1 MCGITGFIDFKKN
14 STKETLIAMRES
26 LIHRGPDDSGEYLA
40 DTQSASVGFGFRRL
54 SIIDLSPL
62 GHQPMT
68 NEVTGDVVM
77 LNGEIYNYKELRK
90 DLEALGHVFKSN
102 SDTEVVLKSYQQYGT
117 KCVDGFIGMFAIALH
132 DKKNN
137 RIVFFRDRAGV
148 KPFYWYMQD
157 DLFLF
162 GSELKAFH
170 KHPGFKK
177 EIDVD
182 ALSLYF
188 QHGYISAPY
197 SIFKNAH
204 KLMPGHL
211 MKIDLVSKNITIE
224 KYWDVTDEYNRPKLD
239 IGYSEAVDTTERLL
253 SSAFQY
259 RMVADVPVGVFL
271 SGGYDSSC
279 VTALLQKNSAQ
290 KIKTYTI
297 GFHEKEY
304 NEADHAKKVA
314 QHLGTDHHE
323 YFCTIKDAVELVPQ
337 LADIYDE
344 PFGDTSGIP
353 TTLVSRIA
361 RQHVTVALSADGGD
375 EIFAGYPRHKRF
387 MNYWK
392 KFSMV
397 PSEVG
402 EMMAAGLKM
411 IHNKSKPASKADR
424 LEKLFLVLKKK
435 DPVKAFEIIHS
446 CYTEGEAQ
454 KLINNKTQHL
464 PSVFDDNDL
473 YGSSNDV
480 LARIIAVEYKTYMVD
495 DILQKVDRA
504 TMSASLEGREPFL
517 DQRVIEFVSKLP
529 SHYKYR
535 EGVGKIMLRDIVH
548 RYIPREIMDRPK
560 MGFGVPVEKW
570 LKNELK
576 DFFEDTF
583 AQNSSGGVF
592 DILNKSEVENLKKEY
607 LSGRLEY
614 FERLWFVFFFMAWY
628 KRWMGSASV

>member
-1 MCGITGFIDFKKN
+1 MCGITGFIDFKKK
-14 STKETLIAMRES
+14 TGRETLISMRES
-26 LIHRGPDDSGEYLA
+26 LVHRGPDDSGEEIA
-40 DTQSASVGFGFRRL
+40 DTRNATVAFGFRRL

-68 NEVTGDVVM
+68 NEETGDVVM
-77 LNGEIYNYKELRK
+77 MNGEIYNYRELRK
-90 DLEALGHVFKSN
+90 DLEAKGYRFKSS
-102 SDTEVVLKSYQQYGT
+102 SDTEVVMKSYQHYGT
-117 KCVDGFIGMFAIALH
+117 KCVDGFIGMFAIAIH
-132 DKKNN
+132 NKKSDTV
-137 RIVFFRDRAGV
+137 VFFRDRAGV
-148 KPFYWYMQD
+148 KPLYWYWQD

-162 GSELKAFH
+162 GSELKTFH
-170 KHPGFKK
+170 RHQQFKK

-182 ALSLYF
+182 ALSLYL

-197 SIFKNAH
+197 CIFKNAH
-204 KLMPGHL
+204 KLMPGHVL
-211 MKIDLVSKNITIE
+211 TLDLTAKRVAIE

-239 IGYSEAVDTTERLL
+239 IGYEEAVDTTERLL
-253 SSAFQY
+253 TSAFRY

-279 VTALLQKNSAQ
+279 VTALLQKDSAQ
-290 KIKTYTI
+290 KIRTYTI

-304 NEADHAKKVA
+304 NEAGHAKKVA
-314 QHLGTDHHE
+314 EHLGTDHHE

-337 LADIYDE
+337 LPDIYDE

-392 KFSMV
+392 KFDMIPRGV
-397 PSEVG
+397 DALL
-402 EMMAAGLKM
+402 AAGLRM
-411 IHNKSKPASKADR
+411 IHSKNKPVSRADR
-424 LEKLFLVLKKK
+424 LEKLFLVLQKK

-454 KLINNKTQHL
+454 KLINLETRHKH
-464 PSVFDDNDL
+464 SVFDDNDL
-473 YGSSNDV
+473 YSAKNDV
-480 LARIIAVEYKTYMVD
+480 LSRIIAVEYKTYMVD

-517 DQRVIEFVSKLP
+517 DQRVIEFVSRLP
-529 SHYKYR
+529 SRYKYR
-535 EGVGKIMLRDIVH
+535 DGVGKIMLRDIVH
-548 RYIPREIMDRPK
+548 RYIPKELMDRPK

-583 AQNSSGGVF
+583 SQHASSGVYT
-592 DILNKSEVENLKKEY
+592 ILNKTEVENLKKEY
-607 LSGRLEY
+607 LSGRLEF
-614 FERLWFVFFFMAWY
+614 FERLWFVFFFMSWY
-628 KRWMGSASV
+628 KRWMN

>member
-1 MCGITGFIDFKKN
+1 
-14 STKETLIAMRES
+14 MRES
-26 LIHRGPDDSGEYLA
+26 LIHRGPDDSGEA
-40 DTQSASVGFGFRRL
+40 TIDTQSATVAFGFRRL

-68 NEVTGDVVM
+68 NDATGDVVM

-90 DLEALGHVFKSN
+90 DLEALGHKFKSN

-117 KCVDGFIGMFAIALH
+117 KCVHGFIGMFAIALF

-137 RIVFFRDRAGV
+137 RVVFFRDRAGV
-148 KPFYWYMQD
+148 KPYYWYWRD

-162 GSELKAFH
+162 ASELKAFH
-170 KHPGFKK
+170 KHPQFKK
-177 EIDVD
+177 EIDTD

-197 SIFKNAH
+197 CIFKNAH
-204 KLMPGHL
+204 KLLPGHFL
-211 MKIDLVSKNITIE
+211 TVDLSSKNTSIE
-224 KYWDVTDEYNRPKLD
+224 KYWDVTDEYNRPKLNID
-239 IGYSEAVDTTERLL
+239 YNEAVDTTERIL

-271 SGGYDSSC
+271 SGGYDSSA
-279 VTALLQKNSAQ
+279 VTALLQKNSTQ

-314 QHLGTDHHE
+314 EHLGTDHHE

-375 EIFAGYPRHKRF
+375 EVFAGYPRHKRF

-392 KFSMV
+392 KFSMI
-397 PSEVG
+397 PNGVG
-402 EMMAAGLKM
+402 TLMASVLKS
-411 IHNKSKPASKADR
+411 IHNKNKPAAKADR
-424 LEKLFLVLKKK
+424 LEKLFLVLQKK
-435 DPVKAFEIIHS
+435 DPVKAFEVIHS

-454 KLINNKTQHL
+454 KLINAEAKHL
-464 PSVFDDNDL
+464 HSVFDDNNL
-473 YGSSNDV
+473 YNSDNDT

-504 TMSASLEGREPFL
+504 TMSTSLEGREPFL
-517 DQRVIEFVSKLP
+517 DQRIIEFVAKLP
-529 SHYKYR
+529 SHYKYQN
-535 EGVGKIMLRDIVH
+535 GVGKVMLRDIVH
-548 RYIPREIMDRPK
+548 RYIPKEIMDRPK

-583 AQNSSGGVF
+583 SQNSSSGVF
-592 DILNKSEVENLKKEY
+592 DTLNKTEVENMKKEY
-607 LSGRLEY
+607 LAGRLEF

-628 KRWMGSASV
+628 KRWMS

>member
-1 MCGITGFIDFKKN
+1 MCGITGFIDFKKQT
-14 STKETLIAMRES
+14 SPETLVAMRET
-26 LIHRGPDDSGEYLA
+26 LMHRGPDDNGIHQEELPHA
-40 DTQSASVGFGFRRL
+40 DLGFGFRRL

-68 NEVTGDVVM
+68 NDATGDVVM

-90 DLEALGHVFKSN
+90 DLEALGHTFKSN

-132 DKKNN
+132 DRKNN
-137 RIVFFRDRAGV
+137 SVVFFRDRAGV
-148 KPFYWYMQD
+148 KPLYWYWQD
-157 DLFLF
+157 DLFMF
-162 GSELKAFH
+162 GSELKTFH
-170 KHPGFKK
+170 KHGRFKK
-177 EIDVD
+177 EIDPD

-197 SIFKNAH
+197 CIFKKAH

-211 MKIDLVSKNITIE
+211 LTVNLSTKNISIE

-239 IGYSEAVDTTERLL
+239 ISYEEAVDTTERLL

-279 VTALLQKNSAQ
+279 VTALLQKNSSK

-304 NEADHAKKVA
+304 NEAGYAKEVA
-314 QHLGTDHHE
+314 AHLGTDHHE
-323 YFCTIKDAVELVPQ
+323 YFCTIKDALELVPR
-337 LADIYDE
+337 LPEIYDE
-344 PFGDTSGIP
+344 PFGDSSGIP

-392 KFSMV
+392 KFSMI
-397 PSEVG
+397 PG
-402 EMMAAGLKM
+402 GLDTMMSGMLKL
-411 IHNKSKPASKADR
+411 IHRKNTPASKADR
-424 LEKLFLVLKKK
+424 LEKLIQVLHKK
-435 DPVKAFEIIHS
+435 DPVKAFDIIHS
-446 CYTEGEAQ
+446 CYAEGESQ
-454 KLINNKTQHL
+454 KLINAQTQQL
-464 PSVFDDNDL
+464 PTVFDDNNL
-473 YGSSNDV
+473 FNSSNDV

-495 DILQKVDRA
+495 DILTKVDRA

-535 EGVGKIMLRDIVH
+535 DGIGKIMLRDIVH
-548 RYIPREIMDRPK
+548 RYIPKEIMDRPK
-560 MGFGVPVEKW
+560 MGFGVPVERW
-570 LKNELK
+570 LKDELR

-583 AQNSSGGVF
+583 AQNSSADVF
-592 DILNKSEVENLKKEY
+592 TVLNKPEAGHLKKEY
-607 LSGRLEY
+607 LAGRLEY
-614 FERLWFVFFFMAWY
+614 FERLWYVFFFMMWY
-628 KRWMGSASV
+628 RKWMS

>member
-1 MCGITGFIDFKKN
+1 MCGITGFIDFNKN
-14 STKETLIAMRES
+14 TPTETLVAMRDS
-26 LIHRGPDDSGEYLA
+26 LIHRGPDDKGEA
-40 DTQSASVGFGFRRL
+40 FVETQQAAVGFGFRRL

-68 NEVTGDVVM
+68 NEDTGDVIM

-90 DLEALGHVFKSN
+90 DLEGLGYRFKSN
-102 SDTEVVLKSYQQYGT
+102 SDTEVVLKSYQHYGM
-117 KCVDGFIGMFAIALH
+117 KCVHGFIGMFAIAIH

-148 KPFYWYMQD
+148 KPFYWYWQD
-157 DLFLF
+157 NLFLF
-162 GSELKAFH
+162 GSELKTFH
-170 KHPGFKK
+170 RHKGFKK

-197 SIFKNAH
+197 CIFKNAH
-204 KLMPGHL
+204 KLMPGHSL
-211 MKIDLVSKNITIE
+211 SVDLLTKKISIG

-239 IGYSEAVDTTERLL
+239 ISYDEAVNTTERLL
-253 SSAFQY
+253 TSAFQY

-279 VTALLQKNSAQ
+279 VTALLQKNSAK

-304 NEADHAKKVA
+304 NEAGHAKKVA
-314 QHLGTDHHE
+314 EHLGTDHHE

-337 LADIYDE
+337 LPDIYDE

-361 RQHVTVALSADGGD
+361 REHVTVALSADGGD

-397 PSEVG
+397 PAGVDK
-402 EMMAAGLKM
+402 MMAATLK
-411 IHNKSKPASKADR
+411 IVHNKNKPASSADR
-424 LEKLFLVLKKK
+424 LEKLILVLSKK
-435 DPVKAFEIIHS
+435 DPVKAFEVIHS
-446 CYTEGEAQ
+446 CYTASEAQ
-454 KLINNKTQHL
+454 KLINTKANHIHT
-464 PSVFDDNDL
+464 VFDDDEL
-473 YGSSNDV
+473 YDDSNDT

-517 DQRVIEFVSKLP
+517 DQRVIEFVSRLP
-529 SHYKYR
+529 SAFKYR
-535 EGVGKIMLRDIVH
+535 NGVGKIMLRDIVH
-548 RYIPREIMDRPK
+548 KYLPKEIMDRPK

-583 AQNSSGGVF
+583 IQNSSSGVF
-592 DILNKSEVENLKKEY
+592 DILNKSEVEKLKKEY
-607 LSGRLEY
+607 LSGHLEF
-614 FERLWFVFFFMAWY
+614 FERLWFVFFFMMWY
-628 KRWMGSASV
+628 KRWMT

>member
-1 MCGITGFIDFKKN
+1 MCGITGLIDFQKN
-14 STKETLIAMRES
+14 TSKDTLLAMREC
-26 LIHRGPDDSGEYLA
+26 IMHRGPDDIGEHISETPDALVA
-40 DTQSASVGFGFRRL
+40 FGFRRL

-68 NEVTGDVVM
+68 NEATGDVVM
-77 LNGEIYNYKELRK
+77 LNGEIYNYRELRK
-90 DLEALGHVFKSN
+90 DLESLGHRFKSN
-102 SDTEVVLKSYQQYGT
+102 SDTEVVLKSYQEYGT

-148 KPFYWYMQD
+148 KPLYWYWRD

-162 GSELKAFH
+162 GSELKTFH
-170 KHPGFKK
+170 RHPRFRK
-177 EIDVD
+177 EIDTD

-188 QHGYISAPY
+188 QLGYISAPY
-197 SIFKNAH
+197 CIFRNAH
-204 KLMPGHL
+204 KLMPGHIL
-211 MKIDLVSKNITIE
+211 TLDLSSKKISIE

-239 IGYSEAVDTTERLL
+239 ISYEEAADTTERLL
-253 SSAFQY
+253 TSAFQY

-279 VTALLQKNSAQ
+279 VTALLQKSSPQ

-314 QHLGTDHHE
+314 EHLGTDHHE
-323 YFCTIKDAVELVPQ
+323 YFCTIKDAMELVP
-337 LADIYDE
+337 LLPEIYDE
-344 PFGDTSGIP
+344 PFGDSSGIP

-387 MNYWK
+387 LNYWK
-392 KFSMV
+392 KFSIV
-397 PSEVG
+397 PDG
-402 EMMAAGLKM
+402 MDGLISGM
-411 IHNKSKPASKADR
+411 LSLVHNKKKPASTADR
-424 LEKLFLVLKKK
+424 LEKLILVLQKK

-454 KLINNKTQHL
+454 KLINQETKHL
-464 PSVFDDNDL
+464 PSVFDDNAL
-473 YGSSNDV
+473 YNSSNDV
-480 LARIIAVEYKTYMVD
+480 LSRIIAVEYKTYMVD

-535 EGVGKIMLRDIVH
+535 DGVGKIILRDIVH
-548 RYIPREIMDRPK
+548 RYIPKEIMHRPK
-560 MGFGVPVEKW
+560 MGFGVPVERW

-583 AQNSSGGVF
+583 NEHSSAGVF
-592 DILNKSEVENLKKEY
+592 SILNRTEVENLKKEY
-607 LSGRLEY
+607 LAGRLEF
-614 FERLWFVFFFMAWY
+614 FERLWFVFFFMMWY
-628 KRWMGSASV
+628 RKWMT